1 MGKGAFPFPDLQ
13 TNGAEKQGHTPDM
26 KASAYNARVPYSAP
40 LNVFS
45 GFYDRYVTEGYQDPT
60 GFYEQLRAATGIP
73 GLAGVELVGRSNVDD
88 RNLAFVKGEIGATHL
103 RVTTIIS
110 DLWARR
116 AWQNGSLASPDART
130 RALAKDEIRRSM
142 DWAAALGSGNVS
154 VWFGQDGYDYV
165 FQADY
170 ERAWTWL
177 VEGLRECAAH
187 NDAINLAIEYKIK
200 EPRTHCFVGTVCKAL
215 LLIQA
220 CGMKNIGGMIDV
232 GHALAA
238 YENPA
243 ESVVLLDHFGKRLF
257 YLHLNDNWRLWDDD
271 MMVGSVHIPE
281 YIEFLYWLKRTG
293 FAGWYAFDVYPYR
306 ENPATI
312 IEESIR
318 WTDSCLELIETIGED
333 ALAAAVREG
342 AGGAGLRLIRE
353 ALFPRAK

>member
-1 MGKGAFPFPDLQ
+1 MSTTG
-13 TNGAEKQGHTPDM
+13 
-26 KASAYNARVPYSAP
+26 SAYASRAPYSAP

-45 GFYDRYVTEGYQDPT
+45 GFYDRYVSEGYQDPT
-60 GFYEQLRAATGIP
+60 SFDHQLQTAARVP

-88 RNLAFVKGEIGATHL
+88 ANLAEVKRKIGSTPL
-103 RVTTIIS
+103 KVTTIIA

-116 AWQNGSLASPDART
+116 QWQSGSLAAPDAKI

-142 DWAAALGSGNVS
+142 DWAADLGSGMVS
-154 VWFGQDGYDYV
+154 VWLGQDGYDYV

-170 ERAWTWL
+170 DRAWTWL
-177 VEGLRECAAH
+177 VEGMAECAGH
-187 NDAINLAIEYKIK
+187 NRAVKLAIEYKIK

-220 CGMKNIGGMIDV
+220 CAAPNVGGMIDV

-243 ESVVLLDHFGKRLF
+243 ESVALLNHFGKKLF

-281 YIEFLYWLKRTG
+281 YIEFLYWLKRVNFG
-293 FAGWYAFDVYPYR
+293 GWYAFDVYPYR
-306 ENPATI
+306 EDPAFI
-312 IEESIR
+312 IEESIK
-318 WTDSCLELIETIGED
+318 WTDSCIALLDDIGEAPIRA
-333 ALAAAVREG
+333 ALERGTG
-342 AGGAGLRLIRE
+342 AEALRLIRR
-353 ALFPRAK
+353 ALFPGRTK